1 MNEKCDLLIFD
12 EGHRLKN
19 KKIKM
24 VSVIEMFPCQ
34 RRIILTGTPLQNSI
48 DEFF

>member
-1 MNEKCDLLIFD
+1 MYAPNMNDKCDLLIFD

-24 VSVIEMFPCQ
+24 VAVIEKFPC
-34 RRIILTGTPLQNSI
+34 
-48 DEFF
+48 